1 MFGGHF
7 YHQRLRTAV
16 ATFGSL
22 FNNINVIRKS
32 SSGNVL
38 SELKV
43 PLAYAPRRTYLDR
56 INQMNL
62 GENQERQV
70 ALSLPR
76 MSFEIVNIAYD
87 ATRQLP
93 KTVKN
98 KAVRENNAVTGL
110 ASVYTPTPY
119 LINLQL
125 NAYAKTQDD
134 ALQIVEQIL
143 PYFDPQYTVTIIP
156 LDDFSSIKE
165 DVPIR
170 LDAVTFLD
178 DYEGAVE
185 NRRTIIYTLDF
196 EMKIN
201 LYKNLNSAAGGK
213 IIREADVY
221 LFDINNTT
229 GDSAD
234 AFGIISCDVDD
245 LP

>member
-1 MFGGHF
+1 MFGSHF
-7 YHQRLRTAV
+7 YHQRMRTAV

-22 FNNINVIRKS
+22 FNNINIVRKS
-32 SSGNVL
+32 SSGNIL
-38 SELKV
+38 SDLRV

-62 GENQERQV
+62 GEAQERQV

-87 ATRQLP
+87 NTRQLP
-93 KTVKN
+93 KTLKT
-98 KAVRENNAVTGL
+98 KMVRSNDSVTKL

-125 NAYAKTQDD
+125 NCYAKTQDD
-134 ALQIVEQIL
+134 ALQMAEQIL

-156 LDDFSSIKE
+156 LDDFSTIKE

-170 LDAVTFLD
+170 LDGVTFLD

-201 LYKNLNSAAGGK
+201 LYKNLNSAGSK

-221 LFDINNTT
+221 MFDINNAT

-234 AFGIISCDVDD
+234 AFSNISFNVSD
-245 LP
+245 L

>member
-7 YHQRLRTAV
+7 YHQRMRTAV

-22 FNNINVIRKS
+22 FNNINIVRKS

-38 SELKV
+38 SDLRV

-62 GENQERQV
+62 GEAQERQV

-87 ATRQLP
+87 PARQLP
-93 KTVKN
+93 KTLKT
-98 KAVRENNAVTGL
+98 KQPRQNNSATSL
-110 ASVYTPTPY
+110 SAVYTPTPY

-125 NAYAKTQDD
+125 NCYAKNQDD
-134 ALQIVEQIL
+134 ALQMVEQIL

-156 LDDFSSIKE
+156 LEEFNTLKE

-170 LDAVTFLD
+170 LDGVTFLD
-178 DYEGAVE
+178 DYEGSVE

-201 LYKNLNSAAGGK
+201 LYKSLNATTGK
-213 IIREADVY
+213 VIREADAY

>member
-1 MFGGHF
+1 MFGSHF
-7 YHQRLRTAV
+7 YHQRMRTAV

-22 FNNINVIRKS
+22 FNNINIVRKS
-32 SSGNVL
+32 SSGNIL
-38 SELKV
+38 SDLRV

-62 GENQERQV
+62 GEAQERQV

-87 ATRQLP
+87 NTRQLP
-93 KTVKN
+93 KTLKT
-98 KAVRENNAVTGL
+98 KMVRSNDSVTKL

-125 NAYAKTQDD
+125 NCYAKTQDD
-134 ALQIVEQIL
+134 ALQMVEQIL

-156 LDDFSSIKE
+156 LDDFSTIKE

-170 LDAVTFLD
+170 LDGVTFLD

-201 LYKNLNSAAGGK
+201 LYKNLNSAGSK

-221 LFDINNTT
+221 MFDINNAT

-234 AFGIISCDVDD
+234 AFSNISFNVSD
-245 LP
+245 L

>member
-1 MFGGHF
+1 MFAGHF
-7 YHQRLRTAV
+7 YHQRIRTAV

-43 PLAYAPRRTYLDR
+43 PLTYAPRRTYLDR

-76 MSFEIVNIAYD
+76 MSFEIVNISYD
-87 ATRQLP
+87 PARQLP
-93 KTVKN
+93 KTIKN
-98 KAVRENNAVTGL
+98 KQVRTDNIVTGL
-110 ASVYTPTPY
+110 TSVYTPTPY
-119 LINLQL
+119 LLNFQL
-125 NAYAKTQDD
+125 NCYAKTQDD
-134 ALQIVEQIL
+134 ALQMVEQIL
-143 PYFDPQYTVTIIP
+143 PYFDPQYTVTIKP
-156 LDDFSSIKE
+156 LDEFNTIKE

-178 DYEGAVE
+178 DFEGTVE

-201 LYKNLNSAAGGK
+201 LYKNLNASSK
-213 IIREADVY
+213 IIREADTY
-221 LFDINNTT
+221 LFDIDNAT
-229 GDSAD
+229 GDSSD
-234 AFGIISCDVDD
+234 SFGIITCEISD
-245 LP
+245 L